1 MKIFKYKFTKMIT
14 AFIGIGIALSVV
26 AFGIDTYLVITQSVA
41 TAENP
46 AILIIQYSLMYLV
59 SVLLFVILTSLLISS
74 YYSIDGKTFK
84 TSFGIIKS
92 RYDIKKIESVV
103 LDRETKKLSVHFDE
117 NTFIV
122 VVVKEEWYEEF
133 ISELLKANDKIEYTI
148 KPKENTPDDKKGV

>member
-84 TSFGIIKS
+84 T
-92 RYDIKKIESVV
+92 RKKT
-103 LDRETKKLSVHFDE
+103 RPTTKKAFDPH
-117 NTFIV
+117 IC
-122 VVVKEEWYEEF
+122 
-133 ISELLKANDKIEYTI
+133 LK
-148 KPKENTPDDKKGV
+148 